1 MNGSFIDRGGEIEI
15 VGVSDFDLYGIFECG
30 QCFRWNADESG
41 VYTGVAFGRV
51 LHLRREQNS
60 IFISCTMD
68 EFHSVWFDY
77 FDLGRDYENI
87 RDKLN
92 ISDFMRHATAYGVG
106 IRILRQDKWEALCS
120 FIISQNNHIPRIKKI
135 VEALCSLFGKPI
147 EFDGGLYYS
156 FPTAERLC
164 ALNESDLAPLR
175 CGYRA
180 DYILSAARAVAG
192 GSLDLEALSQ
202 SSISDAR
209 KELLKIRGVGNKVAD
224 CVLLFGLGLLDSFP
238 VDVWMKRAL
247 SEHFS
252 PDFDPTVFSPYAGIA
267 QQYIFHYV
275 RSL

>member
-135 VEALCSLFGKPI
+135 VEALCSLFGEPI
-147 EFDGGLYYS
+147 DFDGGLYYS

-164 ALNESDLAPLR
+164 KLNESDLAPLR

-180 DYILSAARAVAG
+180 DYILSAARAVAD
-192 GSLDLEALSQ
+192 GSLELNALSQ
-202 SSISDAR
+202 SSIPDAR

-252 PDFDPTVFSPYAGIA
+252 PDFDPAVFSPYAGIA